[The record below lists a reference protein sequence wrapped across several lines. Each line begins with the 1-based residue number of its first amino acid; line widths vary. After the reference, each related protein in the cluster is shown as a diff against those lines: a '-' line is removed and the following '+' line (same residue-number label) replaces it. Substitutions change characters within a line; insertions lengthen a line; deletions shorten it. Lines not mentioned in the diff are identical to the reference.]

1 MTSDFW
7 DWAVEVYAVPAV
19 AEACL
24 ELQDTHDQCVPL
36 LLFGLWTEAQ
46 GYVLNED
53 LSEAAVDMARAW
65 SEHVITPLRAIRRRI
80 KGPVSDMDNTAKFA
94 IREQVKSAEL
104 AAEKALMAA
113 LEGLIP
119 AGQPKAQVGDN
130 LVRLARFWSPV
141 VPRTGL
147 RRLRDALS

>member
-1 MTSDFW
+1 MTENFW
-7 DWAVEVYAVPAV
+7 DWAVRAYATPVV

-36 LLFGLWTEAQ
+36 LLFGLWTETQ

-53 LSEAAVDMARAW
+53 LSEAAVDTARAW
-65 SEHVITPLRAIRRRI
+65 SEHVIAPLRGIRRRI
-80 KGPVSDMDNTAKFA
+80 KGPVSDMDDAAKSA
-94 IREQVKSAEL
+94 IREQVKAAEL

-113 LEGLIP
+113 LEGLMSTERP
-119 AGQPKAQVGDN
+119 QTQAGDN

-147 RRLRDALS
+147 KRLRDALS